1 MLQHVG
7 AHDDVK
13 GLVGQRH
20 VRDIRNDVNVR
31 IAVPRD
37 ILTYGQPKQKSE
49 VWRKKMGY
57 NMIQWILLKGEAAK
71 CHLEIEWSTHWLQIL
86 VLPIVTLGTFASR
99 ICNPSRNSYPL
110 VI

>member
-1 MLQHVG
+1 MDGLAGPKDMLQHVG

-37 ILTYGQPKQKSE
+37 ILRYGQPKQNSE
-49 VWRKKMGY
+49 VWRKKNG
-57 NMIQWILLKGEAAK
+57 IQYDTMDS
-71 CHLEIEWSTHWLQIL
+71 IE
-86 VLPIVTLGTFASR
+86 GRSR
-99 ICNPSRNSYPL
+99 
-110 VI
+110 